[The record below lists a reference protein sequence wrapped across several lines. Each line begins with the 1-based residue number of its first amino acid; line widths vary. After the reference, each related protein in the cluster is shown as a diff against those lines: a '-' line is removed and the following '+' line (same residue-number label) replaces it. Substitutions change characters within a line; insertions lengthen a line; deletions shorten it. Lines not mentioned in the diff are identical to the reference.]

1 MDEVEGLSWKY
12 LVDKELTGNA
22 KHWAADDTA
31 HKERS
36 DEEAQANAAF
46 IVLAVNSHDALM
58 DALKDARYALYGD
71 GPGNPKIDAA
81 IKAGE
86 VKG

>member
-1 MDEVEGLSWKY
+1 MKLPVLDVRKNASLWEGNHLIGI
-12 LVDKELTGNA
+12 V
-22 KHWAADDTA
+22 
-31 HKERS
+31 
-36 DEEAQANAAF
+36 AF
-46 IVLAVNSHDALM
+46 MPDRTEGEIATEIAIRCNSHDALV